1 MIQDQKVQ
9 DLEYKKILTGDTVH
23 FLKRSTGAIRTFL
36 RLNGSFN
43 HKNKGFNRKTDDRIP
58 KPPVS
63 LQNKTI
69 TRVSGIDELDFKS
82 QQ

>member
-1 MIQDQKVQ
+1 M
-9 DLEYKKILTGDTVH
+9 DLSITKT
-23 FLKRSTGAIRTFL
+23 
-36 RLNGSFN
+36 
-43 HKNKGFNRKTDDRIP
+43 KGFNRKTDDRIS

-82 QQ
+82 QQKLDLKIQQALPLERAGMPRLLGLNRKWMREQYFS